1 MGRKCSN
8 VATVTAPVRY
18 RIYND
23 KNYNETKLEESKCS
37 STVYGWICPVCGRG
51 LSPYTSECS
60 CYLITQC
67 INSNSSSS
75 SSSNSTVTLR

>member
-8 VATVTAPVRY
+8 VATVTVPVRY

-23 KNYNETKLEESKCS
+23 KNHSETKLEESKCS

-60 CYLITQC
+60 CHLTARY
-67 INSNSSSS
+67 INIDSTINKSNI
-75 SSSNSTVTLR
+75 